1 MKQQINEVRRMQQL
15 AGVVNE
21 SEMKIYGT
29 DGTESTIDLG
39 LIDTLAKQIGPASGY
54 ADWEERI
61 ANIDYKS
68 VINTLAKQILK
79 LGALETDRIT
89 FKK

>member
-29 DGTESTIDLG
+29 DGTESTIDLN